1 MTRIGLAIHRTF
13 HSVSHSRNFRLFF
26 VGQIVSVTGT
36 WMQSVALAWLVLKLT
51 DSGTALGIQAALNF
65 GPMLVLGA
73 WGGLLA
79 DRRDKRR
86 ILIVTQSAFA
96 LLAIAL
102 WALVATGLV
111 TVGIVYA
118 LSLLQGVVTAVDMP
132 TRQSFYAE
140 MVGPRDL
147 TNAVSLNSAVV
158 TGTRIVGPAL
168 AGVLIA
174 TIGLASSFLFNGI
187 SYLAVIGGLI
197 AMRPEELHR
206 TEAPQ
211 ARKGQIREGLA
222 YVWRTPEL
230 RLPLVW
236 MAVVYMLSFN
246 FSVLFPLL
254 AKRTFAGD
262 VGLYA
267 TLLAVMGAGSMIGA
281 LAMARQKHPTPLRL
295 AVAAAAFGIMT
306 VIAATAPTLPLELA
320 ILLPLGASSM
330 VFMIIGN
337 STLQLTSRPDMRGR
351 VMALYGIVFLGG
363 TPFGGPIA
371 GWLADAFGP
380 RTSLAVGGVVA
391 IATGLAGLWTLGR
404 LGLVKRRAVPSRR
417 RQVVGVPI
425 GTGSTDPEL
434 SAREELTA

>member
-404 LGLVKRRAVPSRR
+404 LGLVKRRAVPGRR
-417 RQVVGVPI
+417 REVVEVAI

-434 SAREELTA
+434 AAREELTA

>member
-1 MTRIGLAIHRTF
+1 VTRIGLAIHRTF

-404 LGLVKRRAVPSRR
+404 LGLVKRRAVPGRR
-417 RQVVGVPI
+417 REVVEVAI

-434 SAREELTA
+434 AAREELTA

>member
-1 MTRIGLAIHRTF
+1 MTRVGLAIHRTF

-65 GPMLVLGA
+65 GPMLLLGA

-79 DRRDKRR
+79 DRRDKRT
-86 ILIVTQSAFA
+86 ILIATQSAFA
-96 LLAIAL
+96 VLAIAL
-102 WALVATGLV
+102 WALVATGV
-111 TVGIVYA
+111 ATVWMVYA
-118 LSLLQGVVTAVDMP
+118 LSLLQGIVTAADMP

-140 MVGPRDL
+140 MVGPQDL

-197 AMRPEELHR
+197 AMRPGELHR
-206 TEAPQ
+206 VEVPE

-222 YVWRTPEL
+222 YVWHTPEL
-230 RLPLVW
+230 RLPLLW
-236 MAVVYMLSFN
+236 MAVVYTLSFN

-267 TLLAVMGAGSMIGA
+267 TLLSVMGAGSMIGA
-281 LAMARQKHPTPLRL
+281 LAMARQKRPNPFRL
-295 AVAAAAFGIMT
+295 AVAATAFGLMT
-306 VIAATAPTLPLELA
+306 LIAAWAPTLGAELA
-320 ILLPLGASSM
+320 ALLPLGASSM

-337 STLQLTSRPDMRGR
+337 STLQLTSRPEMRGR

-371 GWLADAFGP
+371 GWLADALGP
-380 RTSLAVGGVVA
+380 RASLALGGVVA
-391 IATGLAGLWTLGR
+391 AVTGLAGLWTLGR
-404 LGLVKRRAVPSRR
+404 LGIVEIRRALPGRR
-417 RQVVGVPI
+417 RVARVPA
-425 GTGSTDPEL
+425 GPGSTDPEI
-434 SAREELTA
+434 SAGRS

>member
-1 MTRIGLAIHRTF
+1 
-13 HSVSHSRNFRLFF
+13 
-26 VGQIVSVTGT
+26 
-36 WMQSVALAWLVLKLT
+36 
-51 DSGTALGIQAALNF
+51 
-65 GPMLVLGA
+65 
-73 WGGLLA
+73 
-79 DRRDKRR
+79 
-86 ILIVTQSAFA
+86 
-96 LLAIAL
+96 
-102 WALVATGLV
+102 
-111 TVGIVYA
+111 
-118 LSLLQGVVTAVDMP
+118 
-132 TRQSFYAE
+132 
-140 MVGPRDL
+140 
-147 TNAVSLNSAVV
+147 
-158 TGTRIVGPAL
+158 
-168 AGVLIA
+168 
-174 TIGLASSFLFNGI
+174 
-187 SYLAVIGGLI
+187 
-197 AMRPEELHR
+197 
-206 TEAPQ
+206 
-211 ARKGQIREGLA
+211 
-222 YVWRTPEL
+222 
-230 RLPLVW
+230 
-236 MAVVYMLSFN
+236 MLSFN